1 MTSDLDATTD
11 DLYEIIR
18 TLWQDA
24 QGGGSGELAPPAG
37 FGQAVV
43 SVSDTAIAARSGL
56 EVSVV
61 REFLDNAD
69 GVRLVVDSDG
79 ETRTVKGLLG
89 D

>member
-1 MTSDLDATTD
+1 MTSDLDATTE
-11 DLYEIIR
+11 DLYELIR

-24 QGGGSGELAPPAG
+24 QGGAGDELAPPAG

-43 SVSDTAIAARSGL
+43 SVSDTAIAERSGL
-56 EVSVV
+56 DISVV
-61 REFLDNAD
+61 RDFLDNAD
-69 GVRLVVDSDG
+69 GVRLVVDTDG